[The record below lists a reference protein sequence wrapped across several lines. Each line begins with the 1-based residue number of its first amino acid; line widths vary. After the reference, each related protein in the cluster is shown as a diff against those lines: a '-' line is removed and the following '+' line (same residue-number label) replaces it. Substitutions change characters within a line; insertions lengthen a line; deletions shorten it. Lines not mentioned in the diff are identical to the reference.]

1 MTTTYNRKR
10 AFTLL
15 LALLLSQSLGFVL
28 VRPTTTTTTQAPVAT
43 TKTKVFSTHLN
54 RNPNKPNVLKQVSNK
69 ISSWLRPIF
78 QKSPLHHEDKNTV
91 DLLKK
96 ERNDNEDWLF
106 PMGSSLE
113 KVVNRELTAE
123 KRKAKPLLHQAQV
136 LIQKDPDVIAALG
149 QPIVIGS
156 MVSQQKSTTVVNH
169 KKSQQIWDSFQV
181 AGPRDRGVATIVA
194 DSYAKGHLK
203 SLRVTIGGIKYDIDV

>member
-1 MTTTYNRKR
+1 MTTTNRKR

-15 LALLLSQSLGFVL
+15 FTLLLLSQSSGFVTV
-28 VRPTTTTTTQAPVAT
+28 VRPTTTQAPIATTT
-43 TKTKVFSTHLN
+43 VFSTHLN
-54 RNPNKPNVLKQVSNK
+54 RNPDKPNFLKHVSNK

-78 QKSPLHHEDKNTV
+78 SKSPLHHEDKTTV

-96 ERNDNEDWLF
+96 QQTKNNDDGEWLF
-106 PMGSSLE
+106 PLGSSLE

-156 MVSQQKSTTVVNH
+156 MVSQQKSTTVINH

>member
-1 MTTTYNRKR
+1 MTTTNRRR

-15 LALLLSQSLGFVL
+15 FALLLLSQSLGFVTV
-28 VRPTTTTTTQAPVAT
+28 VRPTAAPVAT
-43 TKTKVFSTHLN
+43 TTVFSTHLN

-78 QKSPLHHEDKNTV
+78 SKSPLHHEDRTTV

-96 ERNDNEDWLF
+96 QQTKNKNDGDWLF
-106 PMGSSLE
+106 PLGSSLE

-156 MVSQQKSTTVVNH
+156 MVSQQKSTTVINH

>member
-1 MTTTYNRKR
+1 MATTNRTR
-10 AFTLL
+10 AITLL
-15 LALLLSQSLGFVL
+15 FALLWCSSLGFV
-28 VRPTTTTTTQAPVAT
+28 VVPPTTTTQTPAATTTTTT
-43 TKTKVFSTHLN
+43 VFSTHLN

-78 QKSPLHHEDKNTV
+78 DKSPLHHEDKNTV

-106 PMGSSLE
+106 PLGSSLE